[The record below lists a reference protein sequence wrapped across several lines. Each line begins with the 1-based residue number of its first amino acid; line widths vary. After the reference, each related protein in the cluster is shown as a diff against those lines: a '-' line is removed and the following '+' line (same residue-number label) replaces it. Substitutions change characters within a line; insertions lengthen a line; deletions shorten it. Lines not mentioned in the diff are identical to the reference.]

1 MFFLSSAVD
10 ARHQRL
16 FVTAVIK
23 LLLFPIECL
32 LELLRF
38 VQVMR
43 WFRHFLQYLSFLLL
57 FLILRI
63 ILHVSPRS
71 QEQQHLLLM
80 MCCFGFLLF
89 PKRCLSYPN
98 WL

>member
-23 LLLFPIECL
+23 LLLFPIESL
-32 LELLRF
+32 LVLHRF

-63 ILHVSPRS
+63 ILPVALRL
-71 QEQQHLLLM
+71 QEQQHRLLM
-80 MCCFGFLLF
+80 MYCFGFLLF
-89 PKRCLSYPN
+89 PNRCLSYPN